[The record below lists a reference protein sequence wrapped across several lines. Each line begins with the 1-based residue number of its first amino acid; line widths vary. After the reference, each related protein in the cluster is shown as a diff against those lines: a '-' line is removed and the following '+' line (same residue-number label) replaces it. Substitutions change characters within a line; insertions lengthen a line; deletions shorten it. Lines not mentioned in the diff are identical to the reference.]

1 MLLYPLTFFINSP
14 PLINFTFLG
23 FVYFLKIP
31 CLSLKYHALSEMS
44 TREFTFRFQTAAA
57 YFAAL
62 QRRSCVAYYKTSKKT
77 ETKYCIDSS
86 SIPIEI
92 RNENNTK
99 FVYMIVINFYQISVN
114 IKLIKYLLNYD
125 IKTTFPHV
133 FRLLI

>member
-1 MLLYPLTFFINSP
+1 MHFQRCQPENLHSDFRRLRLILLRC
-14 PLINFTFLG
+14 
-23 FVYFLKIP
+23 K
-31 CLSLKYHALSEMS
+31 E
-44 TREFTFRFQTAAA
+44 E
-57 YFAAL
+57 AAL
-62 QRRSCVAYYKTSKKT
+62 PTTRQARRPKQNIVLILARSQLVP
-77 ETKYCIDSS
+77 EN
-86 SIPIEI
+86 

>member
-1 MLLYPLTFFINSP
+1 MHFQRCQPENLHSDFRRLR
-14 PLINFTFLG
+14 LI
-23 FVYFLKIP
+23 
-31 CLSLKYHALSEMS
+31 
-44 TREFTFRFQTAAA
+44 
-57 YFAAL
+57 FAAL
-62 QRRSCVAYYKTSKKT
+62 QRRSCVALLTTRQARRPKQNIVLILARSQL
-77 ETKYCIDSS
+77 
-86 SIPIEI
+86 IPEI